1 MKKSRFLTWGG
12 MVFALCAMFVM
23 SSCKSDDEKDN
34 GGNVVP
40 PQEEQTSEPGTMKHA
55 KFYGVVKRKTYSD
68 WGASAICEGVKVTSG
83 DQTVTTDANGY
94 YQFENVK
101 VVNGRAVLKFEKK
114 GFMTVVRSVPMQ
126 EGMRMDVTMLQ
137 ADMQE
142 GFEASN
148 GELLQLVSFDRTAT
162 MTIRLPADGFVRENG
177 SPYNGIVWPMY
188 AYLDPDDATFATQMP
203 GDLSAI
209 REDQSAAQLISYG
222 MFVLELWEHSN
233 GTGEKINLA
242 PGQKA
247 TVKFPIPDKF
257 KGGTLPTSIP
267 LWSFN
272 EETGLWEEE
281 GEALLDGEWYKGEV
295 SHFSWHNLDCPEITA
310 TIKLT
315 VKDSNGK
322 PLVGVPIDIS
332 GQRQYFTDTN
342 GQLRCDIPSDADVY
356 VRVPSEYYGNY
367 AGDDPSKE
375 AKTTVNLSGGE
386 TREVTLT
393 VPAACAAIS
402 GKVKNTGSGS
412 NICSLSLAYYTP
424 DTWWRQTSST
434 ITDIEGNF
442 LLYAPPGVAGPAQI
456 VATFADGMTYT
467 HEFRLTGAD
476 QVVNFSVNSQTSSA
490 TGVITVV
497 NAEMGIKAT
506 YYLPAPSTGG
516 YWETAVITNT
526 HFHADMGEQK
536 GEIDWDN
543 GETIDMIS
551 FNASDYNAAQ
561 GHADK
566 ATFFWMKEGGPHL
579 RIEASDKPAEIT
591 KNGDIYTIK
600 MTNVDGTLEDQMRE
614 YDYANVK
621 VTLEFSVKESPA
633 P

>member
-1 MKKSRFLTWGG
+1 MKKSRILTWGG

-34 GGNVVP
+34 DGNVVP

-55 KFYGVVKRKTYSD
+55 KFYGVVSRKMYGD
-68 WGASAICEGVKVTSG
+68 WGAPGVFEGVKVTSG
-83 DQTVTTDANGY
+83 GQTATTDANGY
-94 YQFENVK
+94 YQFESVN

-126 EGMRMDVTMLQ
+126 EGMRMDVTMVQ
-137 ADMQE
+137 ADTQE

-148 GELLQLVSFDRTAT
+148 GNVLQLSSFDHTAA
-162 MTIRLPADGFVRENG
+162 MLIELPANSFVKENG
-177 SPYNGIVWPMY
+177 AAYTGIVWPTY
-188 AYLDPDDATFATQMP
+188 VYLDPDDATFATQMP

-222 MFVLELWEHSN
+222 MFALELKSSSDGN
-233 GTGEKINLA
+233 GEKINLA

-247 TVKFPIPDKF
+247 KVKFPVPDKF
-257 KGGTLPTSIP
+257 KGGTLPPTIP

-281 GEALLDGEWYKGEV
+281 GVAELEDGWYKGEV
-295 SHFSWHNLDCPEITA
+295 SHFSWHNLDSPELTA

-322 PLVGVPIDIS
+322 ALQGVPIDIG
-332 GQRQYFTDTN
+332 GQRQYFTDAN
-342 GQLRCDIPSDADVY
+342 GQLKCDIPSNADVY

-375 AKTTVNLSGGE
+375 AKTMVNLSGGE
-386 TREVTLT
+386 TRDVTLT
-393 VPAACAAIS
+393 MPAACAAIR
-402 GKVKNTGSGS
+402 GKVTNTGSGS
-412 NICSLSLAYYTP
+412 NICSLMLAYYTP
-424 DTWWRQTSST
+424 DTWWRQTSSV
-434 ITDIEGNF
+434 ITDPHGNF
-442 LLYAPPGVAGPAQI
+442 LLYAPPGVAGPGQL
-456 VATFADGMTYT
+456 VASFADGKTYI
-467 HEFRLTGAD
+467 HEFTLTGAD
-476 QVVNFSVNSQTSSA
+476 QVVNFSFNSSSA
-490 TGVITVV
+490 STTGAITAV
-497 NAEMGIKAT
+497 NENLGIHST
-506 YYLPAPSTGG
+506 YYIPAPKDGG
-516 YWETAVITNT
+516 YWQTAVITGS

-536 GEIDWDN
+536 GEIDWDK
-543 GETIDMIS
+543 GETIDMVS

-561 GHADK
+561 GHANQ

-591 KNGDIYTIK
+591 KSGDIYTVK
-600 MTNVDGTLEDQMRE
+600 MTNVDGTLEDQMKGL
-614 YDYANVK
+614 DNVHVK
-621 VTLEFSVKESPA
+621 MTIEFSVKDAPA